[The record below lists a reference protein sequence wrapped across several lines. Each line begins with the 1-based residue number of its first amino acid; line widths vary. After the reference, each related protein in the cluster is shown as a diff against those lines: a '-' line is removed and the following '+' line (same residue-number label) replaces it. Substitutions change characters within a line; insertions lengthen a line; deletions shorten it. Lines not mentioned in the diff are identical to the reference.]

1 MSRPDIQPVLE
12 FLKVDTPTG
21 WINSV
26 ASNVDVLLIDHAN
39 CEKKAAN
46 SALSIIFRYVE
57 YPDLIKHMSKL
68 AREELRHFEQV
79 IDLMLDLEVEYKA
92 LSPSRYASALHKEI
106 SKEEPYRLIDTLICA
121 AVVEARSCERFA
133 AVSGEVP
140 AKIAEFYRFLLNSEA
155 RHFRDYIELAR
166 SYAKRERRKIYG
178 DYVDRRTEV
187 FLDLDT
193 ELITRPDEEFR
204 FHSGPVD

>member
-1 MSRPDIQPVLE
+1 MSRRDIQPVLE

-57 YPDLIKHMSKL
+57 YPGLIKHMSKL

-133 AVSGEVP
+133 AVAGEVP

-166 SYAKRERRKIYG
+166 SYAKRERRKICG
-178 DYVDRRTEV
+178 DYVDRRIEV
-187 FLDLDT
+187 FLDLDI

>member
-12 FLKVDTPTG
+12 FLRVDTPTG

-79 IDLMLDLEVEYKA
+79 IDLMLDLEVEYKP

-166 SYAKRERRKIYG
+166 SHANRERRKICG
-178 DYVDRRTEV
+178 DYVDRSIEV
-187 FLDLDT
+187 FLDLDI
-193 ELITRPDEEFR
+193 ELITRPDEAFR

>member
-12 FLKVDTPTG
+12 FLKVDTPSS

-26 ASNVDVLLIDHAN
+26 ASNIEVLLIDHAN
-39 CEKKAAN
+39 CDKKAAN
-46 SALSIIFRYVE
+46 NALSIMFRYVE

-79 IDLMLDLEVEYKA
+79 IDLMLDLGVEYKP

-106 SKEEPYRLIDTLICA
+106 TKEEPYRLIDTLVCA

-133 AVSGEVP
+133 AVSNQVP
-140 AKIAEFYRFLLNSEA
+140 KKVGNFYRFLLNSEA
-155 RHFRDYIELAR
+155 RHYRDYIDLAR
-166 SYAKRERRKIYG
+166 AHAKNARASICEGYL
-178 DYVDRRTEV
+178 DRRIEK
-187 FLDLDT
+187 FLDIDR
-193 ELITRPDEEFR
+193 ELITRVDQEFR

>member
-12 FLKVDTPTG
+12 FLKVDSPTG

-26 ASNVDVLLIDHAN
+26 ASNLDVLLIDHAN

-79 IDLMLDLEVEYKA
+79 IDLMQDLEVEYKP

-106 SKEEPYRLIDTLICA
+106 SKEEPYRLVDTLICA

-140 AKIAEFYRFLLNSEA
+140 AKIAEFYRFLLNTDA
-155 RHFRDYIELAR
+155 RHFRDYLELAR
-166 SYAKRERRKIYG
+166 SYAKRERHKIFG
-178 DYVDRRTEV
+178 DYVDGRIEV
-187 FLDLDT
+187 FLDLDI
-193 ELITRPDEEFR
+193 ELITGPDEEFR
-204 FHSGPVD
+204 LHSGPVD

>member
-57 YPDLIKHMSKL
+57 YPGLIKHMSKL

-79 IDLMLDLEVEYKA
+79 IDLMLDLEVEYKP

-106 SKEEPYRLIDTLICA
+106 SKEEPYRLIDTLVCA

-166 SYAKRERRKIYG
+166 SYAKRERRKICG
-178 DYVDRRTEV
+178 DYVDRRIEV
-187 FLDLDT
+187 FLDLDI
-193 ELITRPDEEFR
+193 ELITRPDEAFR

>member
-12 FLKVDTPTG
+12 FLRVDTPAG
-21 WINSV
+21 WISSV

-79 IDLMLDLEVEYKA
+79 IDLMLDLEVEYKP

-155 RHFRDYIELAR
+155 RHFRDYLELAR
-166 SYAKRERRKIYG
+166 SYAKREGHKICG
-178 DYVDRRTEV
+178 DYVDRRIEI

-193 ELITRPDEEFR
+193 ELITRPDEDFR

>member
-12 FLKVDTPTG
+12 FLKVGSPIG

-26 ASNVDVLLIDHAN
+26 ASNLDVLLIDHAN

-79 IDLMLDLEVEYKA
+79 IDLMQDLEVEYKP

-106 SKEEPYRLIDTLICA
+106 SKEEPYRLVDTLICA

-155 RHFRDYIELAR
+155 RHFRDYLELAR
-166 SYAKRERRKIYG
+166 SYAKRERHKMCG

-187 FLDLDT
+187 FLDLDI

>member
-12 FLKVDTPTG
+12 FLKVDSPTG

-26 ASNVDVLLIDHAN
+26 ASNLDVLLIDHAN

-79 IDLMLDLEVEYKA
+79 IDLMQDLEVEYKP

-106 SKEEPYRLIDTLICA
+106 SKEEPYRLVDTLICA

-155 RHFRDYIELAR
+155 RHFRDYLELAR
-166 SYAKRERRKIYG
+166 SYAERERHKICG
-178 DYVDRRTEV
+178 DYVDRRIEV
-187 FLDLDT
+187 FLDLDI

>member
-140 AKIAEFYRFLLNSEA
+140 AKIAEFYLFLLNSEA

-166 SYAKRERRKIYG
+166 SYAKRERRKICG
-178 DYVDRRTEV
+178 DYVDRRIEV
-187 FLDLDT
+187 FLDLDI

>member
-1 MSRPDIQPVLE
+1 MSRPEIQPVLE
-12 FLKVDTPTG
+12 FLKVDTPTS

-26 ASNVDVLLIDHAN
+26 ASNVDLLLIDHAN

-57 YPDLIKHMSKL
+57 YPGLMKHMSKL

-79 IDLMLDLEVEYKA
+79 IDLMLDLEVEYRP

-133 AVSGEVP
+133 AVSGVVP

-166 SYAKRERRKIYG
+166 SYAKRERRKICG
-178 DYVDRRTEV
+178 DYVDGRTEV

-204 FHSGPVD
+204 FHSGPAD

>member
-26 ASNVDVLLIDHAN
+26 ASNLDVLLIDHAN

-79 IDLMLDLEVEYKA
+79 VDLMLDFGVEYKP

-140 AKIAEFYRFLLNSEA
+140 AQIAEFYRFLLNSEA

-166 SYAKRERRKIYG
+166 SYAKRERRKICG
-178 DYVDRRTEV
+178 DYVDRRIEV
-187 FLDLDT
+187 FLDLDK

>member
-12 FLKVDTPTG
+12 FLKVDSPTG

-26 ASNVDVLLIDHAN
+26 ASNLDVLLIDHAN

-79 IDLMLDLEVEYKA
+79 IDLMQDLEVEYKP

-106 SKEEPYRLIDTLICA
+106 SKAEPYRLVDTLSWA

-140 AKIAEFYRFLLNSEA
+140 AKIAEFYLFLLNSEA
-155 RHFRDYIELAR
+155 RHFRDYLELAR
-166 SYAKRERRKIYG
+166 SYAKRERHKMCG
-178 DYVDRRTEV
+178 DYVDRRIEV
-187 FLDLDT
+187 FLDLDI

-204 FHSGPVD
+204 FHSGPLD

>member
-1 MSRPDIQPVLE
+1 MSRPDIQPVLD
-12 FLKVDTPTG
+12 FLKVDSPTG

-26 ASNVDVLLIDHAN
+26 ASNLDVLLIDHAN

-79 IDLMLDLEVEYKA
+79 IDLMQDLEVEYKP

-106 SKEEPYRLIDTLICA
+106 AKEEPC
-121 AVVEARSCERFA
+121 
-133 AVSGEVP
+133 
-140 AKIAEFYRFLLNSEA
+140 LLYTSPSP
-155 RHFRDYIELAR
+155 RD
-166 SYAKRERRKIYG
+166 
-178 DYVDRRTEV
+178 
-187 FLDLDT
+187 
-193 ELITRPDEEFR
+193 
-204 FHSGPVD
+204 

>member
-26 ASNVDVLLIDHAN
+26 ASNVDLLLIDHAN

-57 YPDLIKHMSKL
+57 YPGLIKHMSKL

-79 IDLMLDLEVEYKA
+79 IDLMLDLEVEYKP

-155 RHFRDYIELAR
+155 RHFRDYIELAC
-166 SYAKRERRKIYG
+166 SYAKRERRKICG
-178 DYVDRRTEV
+178 DYVDKRTEV

>member
-26 ASNVDVLLIDHAN
+26 ASNVDILLIDHAN

-79 IDLMLDLEVEYKA
+79 IDLMLDLEVEYKP

-106 SKEEPYRLIDTLICA
+106 SKEEPYRLIDTRICA

-140 AKIAEFYRFLLNSEA
+140 VKIAEFYRFLLNSEA

-166 SYAKRERRKIYG
+166 SYAKRERRKICD
-178 DYVDRRTEV
+178 DYVDRRIEV
-187 FLDLDT
+187 FLDLDV

>member
-12 FLKVDTPTG
+12 FLKVDSPTG

-26 ASNVDVLLIDHAN
+26 ASNLDVLLIDHAN

-46 SALSIIFRYVE
+46 SALSIIFRYVA

-79 IDLMLDLEVEYKA
+79 IDLMQDLEVEYKP

-121 AVVEARSCERFA
+121 AVVEARSCERFV

-166 SYAKRERRKIYG
+166 SYAKRERRKICG
-178 DYVDRRTEV
+178 DYVDRRIEV

>member
-166 SYAKRERRKIYG
+166 SYAKRERREMCG
-178 DYVDRRTEV
+178 DYVDRRIEV
-187 FLDLDT
+187 FLDLDI

>member
-12 FLKVDTPTG
+12 FLKVDSPTG

-26 ASNVDVLLIDHAN
+26 ASNLDVLLIDHAN

-79 IDLMLDLEVEYKA
+79 IDLMQDLEVEYKP

-106 SKEEPYRLIDTLICA
+106 SKEEPYRLVDTLICA

-155 RHFRDYIELAR
+155 RHFRDYLELAR
-166 SYAKRERRKIYG
+166 SHAKRERHKICG
-178 DYVDRRTEV
+178 DYVDRRIEV
-187 FLDLDT
+187 FLDLDI

>member
-1 MSRPDIQPVLE
+1 M
-12 FLKVDTPTG
+12 
-21 WINSV
+21 
-26 ASNVDVLLIDHAN
+26 
-39 CEKKAAN
+39 
-46 SALSIIFRYVE
+46 SIIFRYVE

-106 SKEEPYRLIDTLICA
+106 SKEEPYRLVDTLICA

-166 SYAKRERRKIYG
+166 SYAKKERRKMSG
-178 DYVDRRTEV
+178 DYVDRRIEV
-187 FLDLDT
+187 FLDLDI

>member
-12 FLKVDTPTG
+12 FLKVDSPTG

-26 ASNVDVLLIDHAN
+26 ASNLDVLLIDHAN

-57 YPDLIKHMSKL
+57 YPGLIKHMSKL

-79 IDLMLDLEVEYKA
+79 IDLMQELEVEYKP

-140 AKIAEFYRFLLNSEA
+140 AKIAEFYHFLLNSEA

-166 SYAKRERRKIYG
+166 SYAKRERHKICG
-178 DYVDRRTEV
+178 DYVDRRIEV
-187 FLDLDT
+187 FLDLDI
-193 ELITRPDEEFR
+193 ELITRPDEAFR

>member
-12 FLKVDTPTG
+12 FLKVDTPTS

-26 ASNVDVLLIDHAN
+26 ASNLDVLLIDHAN

-46 SALSIIFRYVE
+46 SALSITFRYVE

-106 SKEEPYRLIDTLICA
+106 SKEEPYRLVDTLICA

-166 SYAKRERRKIYG
+166 SYAKRERRKICG

>member
-1 MSRPDIQPVLE
+1 MSRPDIQPVLK

-21 WINSV
+21 WISSV

-57 YPDLIKHMSKL
+57 YPELIKHMSKL

-79 IDLMLDLEVEYKA
+79 IDLMLDLEVEYKP

-166 SYAKRERRKIYG
+166 SYAKRERRKICV
-178 DYVDRRTEV
+178 DYVERRAEV

>member
-12 FLKVDTPTG
+12 FLKVDTPTS

-26 ASNVDVLLIDHAN
+26 ASNLDVLLIDHAN

-46 SALSIIFRYVE
+46 SALSITFRYVE

-79 IDLMLDLEVEYKA
+79 IDLMLDLEVEYKP

-166 SYAKRERRKIYG
+166 SYAKRERRKICG
-178 DYVDRRTEV
+178 DYVGRRTEV

>member
-12 FLKVDTPTG
+12 FLKVDSPAG

-26 ASNVDVLLIDHAN
+26 ASNLDVLLIDHAN

-46 SALSIIFRYVE
+46 SALSIIFRYPE

-79 IDLMLDLEVEYKA
+79 IDLMLDLEVEYKP

-140 AKIAEFYRFLLNSEA
+140 AKIAEFYHFLLNSEA

-166 SYAKRERRKIYG
+166 SYAKRERCKICG
-178 DYVDRRTEV
+178 DYVDRRIEV
-187 FLDLDT
+187 FLDLDI
-193 ELITRPDEEFR
+193 ELITRPDEAFR

>member
-26 ASNVDVLLIDHAN
+26 ASNVDLLLIDHAN

-79 IDLMLDLEVEYKA
+79 IDLMLDLEVEYKP

-106 SKEEPYRLIDTLICA
+106 SKEEPYRLVDTLICA

-155 RHFRDYIELAR
+155 RHFRDYLELAC
-166 SYAKRERRKIYG
+166 
-178 DYVDRRTEV
+178 T
-187 FLDLDT
+187 
-193 ELITRPDEEFR
+193 
-204 FHSGPVD
+204 

>member
-12 FLKVDTPTG
+12 FLKVDSPTG

-26 ASNVDVLLIDHAN
+26 ASNLDVLLIDHAN

-79 IDLMLDLEVEYKA
+79 IDLMQDLEVEYKP

-140 AKIAEFYRFLLNSEA
+140 AQIAEFYRFLLNSEA
-155 RHFRDYIELAR
+155 RHFRDYIESAR
-166 SYAKRERRKIYG
+166 SYAKRERRKICG
-178 DYVDRRTEV
+178 GYVDTRIEM
-187 FLDLDT
+187 FLDLDM
-193 ELITRPDEEFR
+193 ELITRPDKEFR
-204 FHSGPVD
+204 FHSGPAD

>member
-12 FLKVDTPTG
+12 FLKVDSPSG
-21 WINSV
+21 WISSV
-26 ASNVDVLLIDHAN
+26 ASYLDVLLIDHAN
-39 CEKKAAN
+39 CEKKAADR
-46 SALSIIFRYVE
+46 ALSIIFRYVE

-79 IDLMLDLEVEYKA
+79 IDLMQDLEVEYKP

-106 SKEEPYRLIDTLICA
+106 SKEAPYRLVDPLICA

-155 RHFRDYIELAR
+155 RHFRDYLELAR
-166 SYAKRERRKIYG
+166 SYAKRERHKIFGDYG
-178 DYVDRRTEV
+178 DRRIEV
-187 FLDLDT
+187 FLDLDI

>member
-12 FLKVDTPTG
+12 FLKVDSPIG

-26 ASNVDVLLIDHAN
+26 ASNLDVLLIDHAN

-46 SALSIIFRYVE
+46 SALSVIFRYVE

-79 IDLMLDLEVEYKA
+79 IDLMQDLQVEYKP

-106 SKEEPYRLIDTLICA
+106 SKEEPYRLVDTLICA

-155 RHFRDYIELAR
+155 RHFRDYLELAR
-166 SYAKRERRKIYG
+166 SYAKRESHKICG
-178 DYVDRRTEV
+178 DYVDRRIEV
-187 FLDLDT
+187 FLDLDV
-193 ELITRPDEEFR
+193 ELITRQDQEFR

>member
-12 FLKVDTPTG
+12 FLKVDTPTA

-26 ASNVDVLLIDHAN
+26 ANNVDVLLIDHAN

-166 SYAKRERRKIYG
+166 SYAKRERRKICV

-187 FLDLDT
+187 FLDLDI

>member
-1 MSRPDIQPVLE
+1 MSRPDIQPVLV
-12 FLKVDTPTG
+12 FLKTDTPSG

-79 IDLMLDLEVEYKA
+79 IDLMLDLEVEYKP

-106 SKEEPYRLIDTLICA
+106 SKEEPYRLIDTLICG

-133 AVSGEVP
+133 AASGEVP
-140 AKIAEFYRFLLNSEA
+140 AKIAEFYCFLLNSEA

-166 SYAKRERRKIYG
+166 SYAKRQRHKICG
-178 DYVDRRTEV
+178 GYVDRRIEV

>member
-12 FLKVDTPTG
+12 FLKVDSPTG

-26 ASNVDVLLIDHAN
+26 ASNLDVLLIDHAN

-79 IDLMLDLEVEYKA
+79 IDLMQDLQVEYKP

-106 SKEEPYRLIDTLICA
+106 SKEEPYRMVDTLICA

-140 AKIAEFYRFLLNSEA
+140 AKIAEFYRFLVNSEA

-166 SYAKRERRKIYG
+166 SYAKRERYKLCG
-178 DYVDRRTEV
+178 DYVDRRIEV
-187 FLDLDT
+187 FLDLDI